1 MWLVLTHSCVIPGYG
16 GDTDGLWDRNWHPAP
31 GRRTDTSGSRPSQH
45 QPRLALAGKM
55 KSERKKLDP
64 SSVTTYI
71 SHNLVPKA
79 FPSNLWR
86 KNPKNEITYRKL
98 GFFSPL
104 INTDAFCRRSKGIW
118 RQPSSVRWA
127 ETQEMRSAGTYL
139 IQRMSLCFLRALW
152 LVHLVGRILLYGTL
166 KFTAIF
172 VAQMCRYLSPSVPN
186 S

>member
-86 KNPKNEITYRKL
+86 KNPENEITYRKL

-104 INTDAFCRRSKGIW
+104 INTDAFCRRSK
-118 RQPSSVRWA
+118 RNLETTKLSEMSRDARDEERW
-127 ETQEMRSAGTYL
+127 
-139 IQRMSLCFLRALW
+139 
-152 LVHLVGRILLYGTL
+152 HLSYSTDV
-166 KFTAIF
+166 
-172 VAQMCRYLSPSVPN
+172 VMLSPRTVIGSFSRPYSTVRYAEIYSYFCCPN
-186 S
+186 VSIFIAECS